1 LYDVFGNKVLRKIF
15 GPKRDEATAEWRK
28 LHDEEL
34 NDLYASPNI
43 LRVIIKSRRMRW
55 VGHVE
60 CMGDRRDAYV
70 VLVGE
75 NLRERDHLETPGV
88 DGRIILKW
96 MFKKWDGEAR
106 TR

>member
-1 LYDVFGNKVLRKIF
+1 MFGNKVLRKIF

-43 LRVIIKSRRMRW
+43 LRVIIKARRMRW

-60 CMGDRRDAYV
+60 CMGDRRDAYM

>member
-1 LYDVFGNKVLRKIF
+1 MFGNKVLRKIF